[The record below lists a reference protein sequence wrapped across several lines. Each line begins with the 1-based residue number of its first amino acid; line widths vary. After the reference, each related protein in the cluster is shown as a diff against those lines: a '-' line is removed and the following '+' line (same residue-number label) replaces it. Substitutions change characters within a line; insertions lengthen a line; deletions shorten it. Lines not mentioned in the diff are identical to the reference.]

1 MNESEALNL
10 LRERT
15 RHLDRRVAL
24 LSRLLVVLAL
34 TVAVL
39 GTTAFA
45 ASRQPPS
52 RSAGTDSVLV
62 VRALSVV
69 DARGV
74 ERVRLAA
81 PLPDPIMLGRRFE
94 RGEAV
99 SGIIIY
105 DSEGNERGGYVT
117 DESRNAALTLDEINR
132 AAIHIGT
139 GDRGESHITFSNGRG
154 GFAVL
159 AMRPTGS
166 FLALDGKRV
175 VLAAD
180 SAASSK

>member
-1 MNESEALNL
+1 MHESEELNL

-15 RHLDRRVAL
+15 RRLDRRVTL
-24 LSRLLVVLAL
+24 LSRILAALAL
-34 TVAVL
+34 TVTVL
-39 GTTAFA
+39 GMTAFA
-45 ASRQPPS
+45 ASQQSPS
-52 RSAGTDSVLV
+52 RPAGMDSVLV

-74 ERVRLAA
+74 ERVRIAA

-99 SGIIIY
+99 SGILIY

-139 GDRGESHITFSNGRG
+139 GDRGESHISLSNGRG
-154 GFAVL
+154 GFAVFG
-159 AMRPTGS
+159 MRPTGS
-166 FLALDGKRV
+166 FLALDGRRV
-175 VLAAD
+175 ALAAD
-180 SAASSK
+180 SMASSK